1 LDTGEARSD
10 AAMEVVA
17 THRAMRPIFPTAAAA
32 SSDG

>member
-10 AAMEVVA
+10 AAMEELA
-17 THRAMRPIFPTAAAA
+17 AHRAMRPIFPIATAA